1 MFYFNKIINRLL
13 SRPQSSHYTNN
24 NSASYY
30 FAQDH
35 KVLIAEYLNTVE
47 VICIAWFTLEF
58 LIRLFSSPNLFKFLR
73 DFLNFIDIL
82 CILPFYFGLF
92 LNKYQF
98 FIKIKYLLQM
108 LRVLRLLK
116 LGRYSTGI
124 KSFAYALKTS
134 SNTLF
139 YLLILL
145 MFNVLLFSSFVYFA
159 EQENPNSS
167 YTSILASCW

>member
-1 MFYFNKIINRLL
+1 MPEKPKHII
-13 SRPQSSHYTNN
+13 T
-24 NSASYY
+24 
-30 FAQDH
+30 
-35 KVLIAEYLNTVE
+35 EYLNIVE
-47 VICIAWFTLEF
+47 IICIAWFTFEF
-58 LIRLFSSPNLFKFLR
+58 LIRLATAPNIFKFMR
-73 DFLNFIDIL
+73 DFLNLIDIL

-159 EQENPNSS
+159 EQENPNTS
-167 YTSILASCW
+167 YTSILASCWYLFAFL

>member
-1 MFYFNKIINRLL
+1 MEPSANLNQTSVNEKPKHII
-13 SRPQSSHYTNN
+13 T
-24 NSASYY
+24 
-30 FAQDH
+30 
-35 KVLIAEYLNTVE
+35 EYLHIVE
-47 VICIAWFTLEF
+47 IICIGWFTFEF
-58 LIRLFSSPNLFKFLR
+58 GIRLFTAPNIGKFMR

-159 EQENPNSS
+159 EQENPDTS
-167 YTSILASCW
+167 YTSILASCWLVTYFSI